1 MLPLLLMTFLYSG
14 CVAVAPESIAGEKER
29 GTIATLLV
37 TPMKRSSLALGKII
51 SLSVMALLSGVS
63 SFLGTMLSLPKLMGD
78 SMPGISA
85 SVYGVSDYAMLLG
98 VLLTT
103 VLTLISGIAVLS
115 AMAKNVKEAGTLVTP
130 LMMVVMFV
138 GLVPMISSG
147 GEKSL
152 VQFVI
157 PLNNSVQCM
166 HGIFSFSYDPM
177 QVVVTIVSNIVI
189 AGVLA
194 FVLTKLFDSE
204 KVMFG

>member
-1 MLPLLLMTFLYSG
+1 MTFLYSG

-51 SLSVMALLSGVS
+51 SLSVMALLSGIS

-138 GLVPMISSG
+138 GLVPMLSDG

-157 PLNNSVQCM
+157 PLNNSVQSM
-166 HGIFSFSYDPM
+166 HGIFSFSYEPI
-177 QVVVTIVSNIVI
+177 QVVVTIVSNIVLTGI
-189 AGVLA
+189 LT